1 MLWAPLPIIPF
12 TTTSTLNGDRYGSC
26 TSLWSHKTHRTLSVN
41 LKRKRKKI
49 IIRLSQQVRYS
60 QAYTFFRL
68 LVFIRSSVPLSIS
81 YTHYLFCVPRVLSAN
96 QVTILRHWIIF
107 GKLNHCIS
115 LSEFPKC
122 PSALNFILFY
132 NIFLTHSVGKLTLSF
147 SIFIK
152 LINSLLF

>member
-1 MLWAPLPIIPF
+1 MHVPLVPQNAP
-12 TTTSTLNGDRYGSC
+12 
-26 TSLWSHKTHRTLSVN
+26 
-41 LKRKRKKI
+41 
-49 IIRLSQQVRYS
+49 
-60 QAYTFFRL
+60 YTISEFKEEKEKDNHTAFVAGAVQSGVHLFRL